1 MTTGHRTLADVIR
14 YGAAAHPGRVAV
26 SAAER
31 SVTYAELDERSSQAA
46 NALADLGIGQGDRV
60 AFLSMNRIEYSELMF
75 GVAKLGAVTVPVNW
89 RLAPGE
95 VNGVLSDAEPEVL
108 VVEHDLIHLVGG
120 AHADRLGDRLLTV
133 GSPDAARDWGAL
145 LDAASNV
152 DPNADVAPDDVMWQL
167 YTSGTTGKPKGV
179 MLMHRNLFDMVD
191 GLADQW
197 HFEPGCVVYVPY
209 PSFHAVGTAWPV
221 ITMYRGGT
229 VLLRRSFDPV
239 NFVRSVEEHRVT
251 LTMMVPAV
259 LNMVLSEPEA
269 SERDLSSLRH
279 IVYGASPISQAVLN
293 TSIELMP
300 DCAFHH
306 AYGLTECT
314 GTVTTMQWE
323 EHRPGTE
330 RMKSCGRPMPWVEMK
345 IVDPSTGDEVAPR
358 TVGEVWTRSPSVMK
372 GYYNAPDATAAT
384 MSGDWLQTGDA
395 GYVDEDGYLYLTD
408 RVTDM
413 IISGGEN
420 IYPAEVEN
428 VLFSHPDIR
437 EAAVVGV
444 PDDRWGEAVLAVV
457 VTADGT
463 DLDANAVIAFCREHL
478 ARYKCPSR
486 VVIRTEPLPLNP
498 TGKVL
503 RRELRSRYA
512 EPSSG
517 GN

>member
-1 MTTGHRTLADVIR
+1 MMPTTLADIIR
-14 YGAAAHPGRVAV
+14 AGAASHPDRVAI
-26 SAAER
+26 AADER
-31 SVTYAELDERSSQAA
+31 SVTYVGLHERSNRAA
-46 NALADLGIGQGDRV
+46 GVLAGLGIGRGDRV
-60 AFLSMNRIEYSELMF
+60 AFLSMNRIEYYELMF
-75 GVAKLGAVTVPVNW
+75 GAAKLGAATVPVNW

-95 VNGVLSDAEPEVL
+95 VAGILSDAQPEL
-108 VVEHDLIHLVGG
+108 LLVEHDLLHLVGD
-120 AHADRLGDRLLTV
+120 AHTERLGDRLLTV
-133 GSPDAARDWGAL
+133 GSGDDGPRDWGTL
-145 LDAASNV
+145 VDAGPDV

-179 MLMHRNLFDMVD
+179 MLMHRNLIDMID

-221 ITMYRGGT
+221 ITMHRGGT

-239 NFVRSVEEHRVT
+239 DFVRKVESERVT

-269 SERDLSSLRH
+269 RERDLSSLRH

-300 DCAFHH
+300 GCAFHH

-314 GTVTTMQWE
+314 GTVTTMQWD

-345 IVDPSTGDEVAPR
+345 VVDPSTGDEVEPR

-372 GYYNAPDATAAT
+372 GYYDAPEATAAAV
-384 MSGDWLQTGDA
+384 SDGWLHTGDA
-395 GYVDEDGYLYLTD
+395 GFLDEDGYLYLTD

-428 VLFSHPDIR
+428 VLYSHPDIR
-437 EAAVVGV
+437 EAAVVGI
-444 PDDRWGEAVLAVV
+444 PDDRWGEVVFAVV
-457 VTADGT
+457 VTSDDSGLEP
-463 DLDANAVIAFCREHL
+463 DAVIAYCREHL
-478 ARYKCPSR
+478 GRYKCPSR
-486 VVIRTEPLPLNP
+486 VVVRSEPLPLNP

-503 RRELRSRYA
+503 RRELRTQYID
-512 EPSSG
+512 PSSG